1 MRNILFFIRR
11 HFNFLLFIALQFL
24 SVYLIVQYNRYHH
37 AVFSESTRN
46 ITGNINKKYSTV
58 YNYFH
63 LRQVNDSLLAANEML
78 YNKLRENF
86 ALPDSLGREFI
97 DTLKIDSL
105 VKFRKFNYIGA
116 KVVSNSLVSQSNY
129 IVLDKGALSGIREG
143 MGVIDPNSSVVG
155 IVTEVTSSYAVVMSM
170 MHKDSHI
177 SAKLKRGGET
187 GILSWDGAEP
197 NAVYINNISKGA
209 KVYKGDTAIT
219 SGFSTAFPKG
229 MLIGRVSSVYK
240 ISANNYNKLKLNTT
254 TDFHSLAYV
263 YVIANKD
270 SDGVDSLLNKIKTNL
285 ENEKNKQ

>member
-1 MRNILFFIRR
+1 M
-11 HFNFLLFIALQFL
+11 LFIALQFL
-24 SVYLIVQYNRYHH
+24 AVYMIVQYNRYHH
-37 AVFSESTRN
+37 AVFNESTRKF
-46 ITGNINKKYSTV
+46 TGNINKKYSTV

-78 YNKLRENF
+78 YNKLRENY
-86 ALPDSLGREFI
+86 AIPDSLGKEFI

-105 VKFRKFNYIGA
+105 IKFRKFNYIGA

-129 IVLDKGALSGIREG
+129 IVLDKGTKSGIKVG

-197 NAVYINNISKGA
+197 NTVFINNISKGA

-229 MLIGRVSSVYK
+229 MLIGRVNAVFK

-254 TDFHSLAYV
+254 TDFHDLAYV

-270 SDGVDSLLNKIKTNL
+270 SDGVDSLLNKIKINL